1 MKLIQLF
8 QTQQPYSQVVET
20 ARQILPAIPED
31 EEEARGLVT
40 EIIDKCEKDLSLKIL
55 LESPPLKLYGEIED
69 IMAKYNLEHV
79 MKQQL
84 MQFIEVVKRHD
95 GDIKKLFQD
104 SSSHRIKLASV
115 RTSLQ
120 ELYDSIEALRSGE
133 MQKQIMVI

>member
-1 MKLIQLF
+1 M
-8 QTQQPYSQVVET
+8 ET

-40 EIIDKCEKDLSLKIL
+40 KIIDKCEKDLSLKIL

-84 MQFIEVVKRHD
+84 MQFIPEVVKRHD

-120 ELYDSIEALRSGE
+120 ELYDSIEALRSGRC
-133 MQKQIMVI
+133 KNRLW